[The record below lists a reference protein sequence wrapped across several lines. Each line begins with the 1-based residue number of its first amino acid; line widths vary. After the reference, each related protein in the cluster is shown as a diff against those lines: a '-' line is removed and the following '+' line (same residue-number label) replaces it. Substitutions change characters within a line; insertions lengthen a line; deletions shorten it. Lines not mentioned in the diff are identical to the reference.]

1 MDWLKRFGV
10 KRNNDTPKRVSLL
23 RYWTTR
29 YLVTL
34 FIGLIVIAF
43 VSGIIIRQSTLNKN
57 LDINKYL
64 AEEVAARLLDQTGGT
79 DIQSEEN
86 PEVFT
91 NRKKL
96 IEVSGNPSIYVVGV
110 NGNIIIENRSSNH
123 LSVSSFS
130 PALLNSKKE
139 VQHLNNIEGTDYY
152 LVKRPLIVNDTVIS
166 WVVVMQSENELTA
179 VDQEYKL
186 LFIMIISLAMLGWV
200 AIYFLSKRLVKPIE
214 NVAEAA
220 KQVQRGDYNIEL
232 IEEVKEQEVYD
243 LVRSFKEMAIK
254 LEQLE
259 TMRAELLAGVT
270 HELKTPVTSIS
281 GLLQAVNDDVVTG
294 EEAKE
299 FLAISLQ
306 ETTRMQKMVGDLLE
320 FNSFTANAI
329 PVNQQQIRIG
339 KVINEMI
346 YQWDL
351 VQEDQSVT
359 VTLEQPEEDMVVM
372 ADPLR
377 LQQILINLLNNA
389 KQAIPGE
396 GAIIVRLYKFDENN
410 VAIDVQDSGT
420 GIPLAEQ
427 DLIFERF
434 YRGEEKKYK
443 VRGLGLGLPFSR
455 MLAKAMNGDLILKES
470 TRKGTIF
477 TIVLKRLAQERR
489 DKTGARREV
498 LFPPAE
504 VMLMS

>member
-1 MDWLKRFGV
+1 MGMLKRFGP
-10 KRNNDTPKRVSLL
+10 KGKKHSPKRVSLL
-23 RYWTTR
+23 KYWTTR

-43 VSGIIIRQSTLNKN
+43 VSGTIIRQSTLNKN

-64 AEEVAARLLDQTGGT
+64 AEEVAARMLDQTGGT
-79 DIQSEEN
+79 DIQSEQN

-96 IEVSGNPSIYVVGV
+96 LEVSGNPSIYVVGV
-110 NGNIIIENRSSNH
+110 NGSIVIENRSSNH

-130 PALLNSKKE
+130 PALLNSKEE
-139 VQHLNNIEGTDYY
+139 VQHLNNIGGKDYY
-152 LVKRPLIVNDTVIS
+152 LVKRPLIVNNTVIS
-166 WVVVMQSENELTA
+166 WVVVMQSEEELTA

-186 LFIMIISLAMLGWV
+186 LFIMILSLALLGWV

-243 LVRSFKEMAIK
+243 LVHSFKEMAIK

-259 TMRAELLAGVT
+259 AMRAELLAGVT

-294 EEAKE
+294 DEAKE

-329 PVNQQQIRIG
+329 PVNQQQVPIG
-339 KVINEMI
+339 GVMNE
-346 YQWDL
+346 
-351 VQEDQSVT
+351 
-359 VTLEQPEEDMVVM
+359 
-372 ADPLR
+372 
-377 LQQILINLLNNA
+377 
-389 KQAIPGE
+389 
-396 GAIIVRLYKFDENN
+396 
-410 VAIDVQDSGT
+410 
-420 GIPLAEQ
+420 
-427 DLIFERF
+427 
-434 YRGEEKKYK
+434 
-443 VRGLGLGLPFSR
+443 
-455 MLAKAMNGDLILKES
+455 
-470 TRKGTIF
+470 
-477 TIVLKRLAQERR
+477 
-489 DKTGARREV
+489 
-498 LFPPAE
+498 
-504 VMLMS
+504 

>member
-1 MDWLKRFGV
+1 MEFLKHLRLE
-10 KRNNDTPKRVSLL
+10 KKNRPTKRVSLL
-23 RYWTTR
+23 KYWTTR
-29 YLVTL
+29 YLITL

-64 AEEVAARLLDQTGGT
+64 AEEVAARILDQTVGT
-79 DIQSEEN
+79 DIQTEQN
-86 PEVFT
+86 PEVFA

-96 IEVSGNPSIYVVGV
+96 LEVSGNPSIYVADV

-123 LSVSSFS
+123 LNISSFS
-130 PALLNSKKE
+130 PALLNSQDEVKE
-139 VQHLNNIEGTDYY
+139 LNDIGGRDYF
-152 LVKRPLIVNDTVIS
+152 LVKRPLIVNDAVIS
-166 WVVVMQSENELTA
+166 WIVVMQSEAELTA
-179 VDQEYKL
+179 VDQEYIL
-186 LFIMIISLAMLGWV
+186 LTIMIISLALLGWV

-220 KQVQRGDYNIEL
+220 KQVQKGNYNINL
-232 IEEVKEQEVYD
+232 FEEVKEQEVYD
-243 LVRSFKEMAIK
+243 LVQSFKEMAYK

-259 TMRAELLAGVT
+259 AIRAELLAGVT

-281 GLLQAVNDDVVTG
+281 GLLQAVNDGVVTG

-329 PVNQQQIRIG
+329 PVNKESVQIG
-339 KVINEMI
+339 EVIHEMI
-346 YQWDL
+346 YQWDIVQDDQL
-351 VQEDQSVT
+351 VK
-359 VTLEQPEEDMVVM
+359 VTLQQPEEDLLVS

-377 LQQILINLLNNA
+377 LQQIMINLLNNA
-389 KQAIPGE
+389 KQAIQ
-396 GAIIVRLYKFDENN
+396 GAGTIEVSIYRQNEEY
-410 VAIDVQDSGT
+410 VAIDVQDNGS

-443 VRGLGLGLPFSR
+443 IRGLGLGLPFSR
-455 MLAKAMNGDLILKES
+455 MLANAMDGDLTLKNS
-470 TRKGTIF
+470 NQKGTTF
-477 TIVLKRLAQERR
+477 TIKLKRLGQER
-489 DKTGARREV
+489 GA
-498 LFPPAE
+498 
-504 VMLMS
+504 

>member
-1 MDWLKRFGV
+1 MKKNINRLGVLKDLKLKRKSHG
-10 KRNNDTPKRVSLL
+10 TKRVSLL
-23 RYWTTR
+23 KYWTTR

-34 FIGLIVIAF
+34 FIGLVVIGF
-43 VSGIIIRQSTLNKN
+43 VTGIIIRQSTLNKN

-64 AEEVAARLLDQTGGT
+64 AEEVAARILDQTVGT
-79 DIQSEEN
+79 DIPAEQN
-86 PEVFT
+86 PEVFN

-96 IEVSGNPSIYVVGV
+96 LEVSGNPSIYVADV

-123 LSVSSFS
+123 LNVTSFS
-130 PALLNSKKE
+130 PALLNSRDE
-139 VQHLNNIEGTDYY
+139 VKQLNNISGTDYY
-152 LVKRPLIVNDTVIS
+152 LVKRPMIVNNTIIS
-166 WVVVMQSENELTA
+166 WVVVMQSEEELTA

-186 LFIMIISLAMLGWV
+186 LLIMIVSLALLGWI

-220 KQVQRGDYNIEL
+220 KQVQKGDYNIEL

-243 LVRSFKEMAIK
+243 LVHSFKEMAIK

-259 TMRAELLAGVT
+259 SMRAELLAGVT

-281 GLLQAVNDDVVTG
+281 GLLQAVNDGVVTG

-306 ETTRMQKMVGDLLE
+306 ETTRMQNMVGDLLE

-329 PVNQQQIRIG
+329 PVTNKSVQIG
-339 KVINEMI
+339 EFMNEMI
-346 YQWDL
+346 YQWEI
-351 VQEDQSVT
+351 VQEDQTVKVALQHPSEKMSVL
-359 VTLEQPEEDMVVM
+359 V
-372 ADPLR
+372 DPLR
-377 LQQILINLLNNA
+377 LQQIMINLLNNA
-389 KQAIPGE
+389 KQAIQGE
-396 GAIIVRLYKFDENN
+396 GLIEVSVYKKDESY
-410 VAIDVQDSGT
+410 VGIDVRDNGS
-420 GIPLAEQ
+420 GIPPAEQ

-455 MLAKAMNGDLILKES
+455 MLAKAMGGDLTLKNS
-470 TRKGTIF
+470 NQKGTTF
-477 TIVLKRLAQERR
+477 TIVLKSAER
-489 DKTGARREV
+489 
-498 LFPPAE
+498 P
-504 VMLMS
+504 

>member
-1 MDWLKRFGV
+1 MKKNNKLQIDFLKHLGL
-10 KRNNDTPKRVSLL
+10 KKKNHPTKRVSLL
-23 RYWTTR
+23 KYWTTR

-34 FIGLIVIAF
+34 FIGLIVIGF

-64 AEEVAARLLDQTGGT
+64 AEEVAARILDQTVGT
-79 DIQSEEN
+79 DILPEQN
-86 PEVFT
+86 PEVFS

-96 IEVSGNPSIYVVGV
+96 LEVSGNPSIYVVDV
-110 NGNIIIENRSSNH
+110 NGKIVIENRSSNH
-123 LSVSSFS
+123 LNVSSFS
-130 PALLNSKKE
+130 PALLNSQDE
-139 VQHLNNIEGTDYY
+139 VKQLNNIGGKDYY
-152 LVKRPLIVNDTVIS
+152 LVKRPLVVNDTVFS
-166 WVVVMQSENELTA
+166 WIVVMQSEAELTA

-186 LFIMIISLAMLGWV
+186 LLIMILSLALLGWI
-200 AIYFLSKRLVKPIE
+200 AIYFLSKRLVKPIA

-220 KQVQRGDYNIEL
+220 KQVQKGNYNIEL
-232 IEEVKEQEVYD
+232 IEEVEVNEQEVYD
-243 LVRSFKEMAIK
+243 LVHSFKEMAIK

-281 GLLQAVNDDVVTG
+281 GLLQAVNDGVVTG
-294 EEAKE
+294 DEAKE

-329 PVNQQQIRIG
+329 PVNRKSIQIGEII
-339 KVINEMI
+339 KEMI
-346 YQWDL
+346 YQWEI
-351 VQEDQSVT
+351 VQEDQLVK
-359 VTLEQPEEDMVVM
+359 VTLKQPKEDMIVS

-377 LQQILINLLNNA
+377 LQQIIINLMNNA
-389 KQAIPGE
+389 KQAISGE
-396 GAIIVRLYKFDENN
+396 GTIEIRVYKRDEDFA
-410 VAIDVQDSGT
+410 AIDVEDSGS
-420 GIPLAEQ
+420 GVPLAEQ

-455 MLAKAMNGDLILKES
+455 MLAKAMDGDLVLTNSSE
-470 TRKGTIF
+470 KGTTF
-477 TIVLKRLAQERR
+477 TIVLKR
-489 DKTGARREV
+489 
-498 LFPPAE
+498 P
-504 VMLMS
+504 

>member
-1 MDWLKRFGV
+1 MDLLKRLGL
-10 KRNNDTPKRVSLL
+10 KDKNNPPKRVSLL
-23 RYWTTR
+23 KYWTTR

-64 AEEVAARLLDQTGGT
+64 AEEVSARMLDQTGGT
-79 DIQSEEN
+79 DIQSEQN

-96 IEVSGNPSIYVVGV
+96 LEVSGNPSIYVADV
-110 NGNIIIENRSSNH
+110 NGTIIIENRSSNH
-123 LSVSSFS
+123 LNVSSFS
-130 PALLNSKKE
+130 PALINSKDE
-139 VQHLNNIEGTDYY
+139 VQQLNNISGKDYY
-152 LVKRPLIVNDTVIS
+152 LVKRPMIVNDTVIS
-166 WVVVMQSENELTA
+166 WVVVMQSEDELTA

-186 LFIMIISLAMLGWV
+186 LTIMIVSLALLGWI
-200 AIYFLSKRLVKPIE
+200 AIYIMSKRLVKPIE

-220 KQVQRGDYNIEL
+220 KQVQKGNYNIEL
-232 IEEVKEQEVYD
+232 IEEVREQEVYD
-243 LVRSFKEMAIK
+243 LVHSFKEMAIK

-281 GLLQAVNDDVVTG
+281 GLLQAVNDGVVTG

-299 FLAISLQ
+299 FMAISLQ

-329 PVNQQQIRIG
+329 PVNRKSIQIG
-339 KVINEMI
+339 EVINEMI
-346 YQWDL
+346 YQWDI
-351 VQEDQSVT
+351 VQEDQSVK
-359 VTLEQPEEDMVVM
+359 VSVQQPKEEISVS

-377 LQQILINLLNNA
+377 LQQIMINLLNNA
-389 KQAIPGE
+389 KQAIQGE
-396 GAIIVRLYKFDENN
+396 GTIEVRIYQRDENY
-410 VAIDVQDSGT
+410 VAIDVQDNGS

-427 DLIFERF
+427 ELIFERF

-455 MLAKAMNGDLILKES
+455 MLANAMNGDLILKES
-470 TRKGTIF
+470 NEQGTTF
-477 TIVLKRLAQERR
+477 TIVLKRLAQ
-489 DKTGARREV
+489 K
-498 LFPPAE
+498 
-504 VMLMS
+504 